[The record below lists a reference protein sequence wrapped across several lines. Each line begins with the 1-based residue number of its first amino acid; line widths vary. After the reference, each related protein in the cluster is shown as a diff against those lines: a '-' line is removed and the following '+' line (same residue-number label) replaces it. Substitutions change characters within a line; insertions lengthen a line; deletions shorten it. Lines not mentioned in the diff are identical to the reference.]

1 MSREA
6 YREWVQTQPRCR
18 FERIDGVVVAMA
30 PERRIHADRKAL
42 AWLALRRAIA
52 AAGVPCH
59 VYPDGI
65 TVSVGESDY
74 EPDAVLRCGP
84 PLPGDGVDVP
94 DPLVV
99 VEVLSPST
107 RGGDLVHKLVDYFKI
122 PTMRHYLI
130 IFADRP
136 QLIHHRRA
144 DETNGIDTQIVT
156 RGDITLDPPGIT
168 ITLDELYAA

>member
-52 AAGVPCH
+52 AAGVSCH